1 MSFLLQGALLNRVLG
16 LTINLTVVRS
26 FWIESH
32 AEEQK
37 CGEFPDIY
45 HFVACF
51 FAGGVP
57 CPQWILE
64 AENNAVCSLTE
75 HLKEMLICNPKKHV
89 QQSRAHWSFFG
100 CSFGTVYKSTKTV
113 TGDYPQNKSCPN
125 SIEPATL
132 TSHSLQT
139 RESSISPRCHG
150 PIFCTWPTLPM
161 RPEPICIAR
170 ERHGLF
176 ILKGLC

>member
-1 MSFLLQGALLNRVLG
+1 MIPGSLENGSMNDQMILVKAEKTQNLRYQFHVFLWFYAGFVESMSFLLQGALLNRVLG

-64 AENNAVCSLTE
+64 AENNAVVASQNISRRCWFVTPRNTYNNHAHIEASLGVPSEPYINLQKQLPEIT
-75 HLKEMLICNPKKHV
+75 PKINLV
-89 QQSRAHWSFFG
+89 Q
-100 CSFGTVYKSTKTV
+100 
-113 TGDYPQNKSCPN
+113 
-125 SIEPATL
+125 
-132 TSHSLQT
+132 
-139 RESSISPRCHG
+139 
-150 PIFCTWPTLPM
+150 
-161 RPEPICIAR
+161 
-170 ERHGLF
+170 
-176 ILKGLC
+176 IL